1 VRGTSRGIA
10 HLLASVEDRSVSH
23 AHVQIE
29 NLYENQ
35 ICLSETEISLTIVI
49 SLLLKG
55 PPFPDRAHC
64 FHVPKALLPLWV
76 SATSPVMS
84 KQAWLVPVMMCGRTW
99 WVGVFFIRYFPT
111 GDDVWFVAASF
122 WGSFQAWARALDFL
136 LTMTQLSVPLWALVV
151 CVPGWKSFPSVSQ
164 GVMHWQLLLWQEIP
178 RKLNL

>member
-1 VRGTSRGIA
+1 MRGTSRGIA

-99 WVGVFFIRYFPT
+99 WVGVFFIRYFPHWWWRVVRGSEFLGIISSLGQST
-111 GDDVWFVAASF
+111 WFSADHDTAVSASL
-122 WGSFQAWARALDFL
+122 GSGGL
-136 LTMTQLSVPLWALVV
+136 
-151 CVPGWKSFPSVSQ
+151 C
-164 GVMHWQLLLWQEIP
+164 P
-178 RKLNL
+178 RVKIIS